1 MSGNDPREM
10 FAKSLVEAVGA
21 QGTVIVYS
29 AGFEGAR
36 IKELAVVFP
45 ELSSQLLAIV
55 DRSFDLLPVARNH
68 YYHPDMK
75 GSWSIKDILP
85 TISPELNYAN
95 LEVSD
100 GLMAQEAYKVAIS
113 HETTPERKAEVR
125 QAMLKYCAQD
135 TVAMVKIVHAL
146 KGE

>member
-1 MSGNDPREM
+1 
-10 FAKSLVEAVGA
+10 
-21 QGTVIVYS
+21 
-29 AGFEGAR
+29 
-36 IKELAVVFP
+36 
-45 ELSSQLLAIV
+45 
-55 DRSFDLLPVARNH
+55 
-68 YYHPDMK
+68 MK

-125 QAMLKYCAQD
+125 RAMLKYCAQD